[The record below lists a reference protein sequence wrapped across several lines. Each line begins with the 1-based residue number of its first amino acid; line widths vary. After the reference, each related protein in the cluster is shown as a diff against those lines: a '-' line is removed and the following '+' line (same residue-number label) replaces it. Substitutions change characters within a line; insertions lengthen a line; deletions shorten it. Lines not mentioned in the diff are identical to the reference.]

1 LRTSKFKYIR
11 ARNSQTQHVK
21 LFDLI
26 NDPKEENN
34 LAEIKK
40 DIVKKMEDQLQKTIE
55 NRASES
61 KKLTDDEIQKAKD
74 VLANLGYL

>member
-40 DIVKKMEDQLQKTIE
+40 DIVKKMEDHTNPLFQQIL
-55 NRASES
+55 
-61 KKLTDDEIQKAKD
+61 L
-74 VLANLGYL
+74 YL